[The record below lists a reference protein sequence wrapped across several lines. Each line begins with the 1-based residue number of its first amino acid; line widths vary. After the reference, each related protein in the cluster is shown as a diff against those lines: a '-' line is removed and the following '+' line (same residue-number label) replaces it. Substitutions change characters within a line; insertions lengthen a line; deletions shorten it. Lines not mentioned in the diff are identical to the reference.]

1 MLKIRNLTVSV
12 DGETVLN
19 DLNLEVLDGQKAVLF
34 GPNGSGKTSLFKTI
48 IGLSKYQIEEGEIVF
63 NGQKINQLSVDER
76 HDLGIAMMFQQ
87 PPKVEGVK
95 LGEFVSQAF
104 GQENNLK
111 DEAIELKVT
120 DFMTKGLNNGLS
132 GGEQKRSEL
141 FQLFVDKQAE
151 FYLFDEPDSGV
162 DLENMDL
169 VGRVIN
175 QLLTDKSGLLITHT
189 GDILDYVQADLAYV
203 MIDGTVECSGSPKAI
218 LSQIKKQ
225 GYSECFG
232 CQKEGPNE

>member
-1 MLKIRNLTVSV
+1 MLKIRNLTVSI
-12 DGETVLN
+12 DEEIVLKN
-19 DLNLEVLDGQKAVLF
+19 LNLQVPDGQKVVLF

-48 IGLSKYQIEEGEIVF
+48 IGLSKYQIKEGEIIF
-63 NGQKINQLSVDER
+63 YDQSINNLSVNQR

-95 LGEFVSQAF
+95 LGEFVSRAFDLNGNLDTQAA
-104 GQENNLK
+104 K
-111 DEAIELKVT
+111 LKVN
-120 DFMTKGLNNGLS
+120 DFTEKGLNNGLS

-141 FQLFVDKQAE
+141 FQLFVDKQAK

-169 VGRVIN
+169 VGKIIN
-175 QLLTDKSGLLITHT
+175 QLLAERSGLLITHT
-189 GDILDYVQADLAYV
+189 GDILNYIQADLAYV
-203 MIDGTVECSGSPKAI
+203 MIDGTIECSGSPKSI
-218 LSQIKKQ
+218 LNQIKEQ